1 MAALLH
7 NPYERGSEQR
17 VLNACFREKQTQSFD
32 SFKVKYTLVGE
43 SIEWRISGSCIAW
56 KGFFFSPDCLQ
67 LKVGMTYPQHTSYEN
82 AAPRLGCE
90 RNDALVPA

>member
-7 NPYERGSEQR
+7 NLYERGSEQR
-17 VLNACFREKQTQSFD
+17 VLNACFTEKQTQSFD

-56 KGFFFSPDCLQ
+56 KGFFSL
-67 LKVGMTYPQHTSYEN
+67 LIAYSS
-82 AAPRLGCE
+82 RLE
-90 RNDALVPA
+90 